1 MSEQHIKV
9 FTLAS
14 SSKGNAVYI
23 RYGSDEILIDAGISA
38 KRLECALMSLGSSL
52 KNIQAI
58 FVTHE
63 HSDHISGLATVSK
76 KYGIPVHLTE
86 KSGHAMLNQAK
97 YAPVA
102 ECAVLHTPVYSETVG
117 SLEVRSFPTPHDSV
131 CSVGFTVMAGNDTF
145 ALATD
150 LGHISPDV
158 EAALTGAE
166 NVILESNHDEN
177 MLLCG
182 SYPYDVKLRILS
194 DFGHLSNETSAGRSR
209 KSSPWAAR
217 STYSSRIS
225 HPKTICR
232 SSRSPAPRKPSTGQK
247 PRSGSR
253 LWRNQRSSYKMV
265 KLDIIFVGTLKERWL
280 TDAVAEY
287 EKRISAW
294 AIVNNISIRDERL
307 SDQAVS
313 RGGTERYKARR
324 RADNRCDTAALSRHS
339 PLRRGKA
346 AFKSGILGKAR
357 LARELRCLRVL
368 LHHWQGRTDCRMRSR
383 KGRRCISRSP
393 K

>member
-1 MSEQHIKV
+1 
-9 FTLAS
+9 
-14 SSKGNAVYI
+14 
-23 RYGSDEILIDAGISA
+23 
-38 KRLECALMSLGSSL
+38 MSLGSSL

-194 DFGHLSNETSAGRSR
+194 DFGHLSNETSAAFA
-209 KSSPWAAR
+209 K
-217 STYSSRIS
+217 
-225 HPKTICR
+225 
-232 SSRSPAPRKPSTGQK
+232 
-247 PRSGSR
+247 
-253 LWRNQRSSYKMV
+253 
-265 KLDIIFVGTLKERWL
+265 KL
-280 TDAVAEY
+280 AV
-287 EKRISAW
+287 
-294 AIVNNISIRDERL
+294 
-307 SDQAVS
+307 
-313 RGGTERYKARR
+313 GGTKHILLAHLSPENNLPELALACAEEALDGSETTVRV
-324 RADNRCDTAALSRHS
+324 AAMAE
-339 PLRRGKA
+339 PT
-346 AFKSGILGKAR
+346 
-357 LARELRCLRVL
+357 EL
-368 LHHWQGRTDCRMRSR
+368 
-383 KGRRCISRSP
+383 I
-393 K
+393 